1 MHQMG
6 ESIPTSLVWEV
17 RSYYKKNFTMRELQ
31 EEQTQL
37 MSTVKPSLSLKLKY
51 QLTLR
56 IIMKSDF
63 FYYYR
68 LFLLSKY
75 EENKKDYEINF
86 KRGTLD
92 PNKAYLSPKKLTQNF
107 KSLINRLIRHM
118 EITNHSP
125 G

>member
-6 ESIPTSLVWEV
+6 ESIPPSLVWEV

-63 FYYYR
+63 FYFYR
-68 LFLLSKY
+68 LHLLHNYK
-75 EENKKDYEINF
+75 EDKKD
-86 KRGTLD
+86 
-92 PNKAYLSPKKLTQNF
+92 
-107 KSLINRLIRHM
+107 
-118 EITNHSP
+118 
-125 G
+125 